1 MFGRRRFSPSGWG
14 ECVSR
19 AEVRPHGH
27 PARRRRSPPTRDAA
41 RGAISEIASASLAL
55 LLTMSCFLCVDIA
68 ECRAFDST
76 CEVFVSMLNR
86 YVNQMHIEFSVVVLD
101 FVLK

>member
-1 MFGRRRFSPSGWG
+1 M
-14 ECVSR
+14 SR

-41 RGAISEIASASLAL
+41 RGAILEIASANLAL
-55 LLTMSCFLCVDIA
+55 LGILSCFACVDIA
-68 ECRAFDST
+68 ECKAFDST
-76 CEVFVSMLNR
+76 CEVFVSMLNP
-86 YVNQMHIEFSVVVLD
+86 YVIQMHIEFSIVVMS